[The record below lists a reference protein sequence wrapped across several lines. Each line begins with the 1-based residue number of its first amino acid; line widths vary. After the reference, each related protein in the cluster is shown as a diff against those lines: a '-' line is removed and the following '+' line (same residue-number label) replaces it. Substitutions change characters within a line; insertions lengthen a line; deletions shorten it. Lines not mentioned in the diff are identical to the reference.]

1 MAVDKLVDSTQLDAD
16 LTSVANAIRTKGG
29 TSAQLAFPAEF
40 VSAIENIETGGGGGD
55 TITKQSSYAK
65 VTVGCAIVT
74 AGANNITSSTAT
86 AEYLAGLAGAT
97 NISRII
103 YCGLVSTPQYQNNE
117 FITTDATTEFTS
129 PRQFYRWRNNTV
141 MQVNYTA
148 SYDGKAYEGSRYLV
162 VWVSL
167 EDWSA
172 PT

>member
-1 MAVDKLVDSTQLDAD
+1 MANYLTTDTD
-16 LTSVANAIRTKGG
+16 LTAVADAIRTKGG
-29 TSAQLAFPAEF
+29 TSAQLAFPADF
-40 VSAIENIETGGGGGD
+40 VQAIEDIETGGGGGD

-74 AGANNITSSTAT
+74 AGANNIISSTAT

-103 YCGLVSTPQYQNNE
+103 YCGLVSTPQHQNNE
-117 FITTDATTEFTS
+117 FITTDATTEFAS
-129 PRQFYRWRNNTV
+129 QRMFYRWKNNTA
-141 MQVNYTA
+141 MRANYVA
-148 SYDGKAYEGSRYLV
+148 GYDGKAYEGSQYLV